1 MSVSLQEQETVINM
15 SRDLDYADIYTS
27 DRTVMTRL
35 DKLAEDENC
44 PDWSCTGVQYDQ
56 NGELVA
62 KTYRTKKSLVSYR
75 SSTPKREYTEEQMEE
90 RRVRMRH
97 MQEVAKQKRE
107 EKKNNKEVN

>member
-1 MSVSLQEQETVINM
+1 M

-44 PDWSCTGVQYDQ
+44 PDWNCTGTQYDQ

-62 KTYRTKKSLVSYR
+62 KTYRTKK
-75 SSTPKREYTEEQMEE
+75 P
-90 RRVRMRH
+90 
-97 MQEVAKQKRE
+97 
-107 EKKNNKEVN
+107 

>member
-75 SSTPKREYTEEQMEE
+75 SSTPKTGIHGRAVGRETGKDAAYAGSCKTETRREKEQ
-90 RRVRMRH
+90 
-97 MQEVAKQKRE
+97 QGG
-107 EKKNNKEVN
+107 

>member
-56 NGELVA
+56 KHTATKRAWFPTGHQRQNGN
-62 KTYRTKKSLVSYR
+62 TRKSSW
-75 SSTPKREYTEEQMEE
+75 KRDG
-90 RRVRMRH
+90 
-97 MQEVAKQKRE
+97 
-107 EKKNNKEVN
+107 